1 MERLP
6 EGAWNFLEEVLT
18 DHLPSIF
25 FDVQEQTVKAMTAL
39 KLLLGANDSGRKRIQ
54 MLPGLNVDSDAVSR
68 EAGRGWEEWAAEM
81 DRQRPEGGRRNRADS
96 LALSYLQTLHQAFYW
111 RDVPVYFASRSV
123 SMLRIM
129 EDHAGEFEPY
139 AQTDRDLTRAIQS
152 SWRRWEYFAELG
164 YYSSNFTTTDG
175 QNLAENVGVVGRDLI
190 DRKAKLE
197 QRIAH
202 AKEAGQSRIGIVEK
216 FSDWETLRGSFDLD
230 GMGDQDHWS
239 R

>member
-1 MERLP
+1 
-6 EGAWNFLEEVLT
+6 
-18 DHLPSIF
+18 
-25 FDVQEQTVKAMTAL
+25 
-39 KLLLGANDSGRKRIQ
+39 
-54 MLPGLNVDSDAVSR
+54 
-68 EAGRGWEEWAAEM
+68 M

-129 EDHAGEFEPY
+129 EDHAGKFEPY

-152 SWRRWEYFAELG
+152 SWRPWEYFAELG

-216 FSDWETLRGSFDLD
+216 FSDWETLRGSSDLD

-239 R
+239 KITHPRESRLVDLLSSVLADKNWDVSLAQGTPRAAGAHGRGRDFS